1 MFAYLYVCNQHLFH
15 LNFNGN
21 NKKRGNKM
29 HHYFNKTIAILLSA
43 AMSVTTHTGINPELK
58 LQSTE
63 IETDTQAVE
72 SNMYESE
79 TITES
84 ESEESLNIEETESET
99 EEKSQINESASDLQE
114 KEMETKEESPTAE
127 SGIENE
133 SIEETENQL
142 NSSEIESTEEGQ
154 TEEMIPPDTQIA
166 EINLETETALDIE
179 TVLET
184 ETISTEIDVD
194 EEILRLREEFNS
206 KLEADGYIPSGYIDS
221 GIEAELQP
229 EDQQTSFFS
238 VKDTVPEKYLAMEH
252 GQTTSIKNQGGW
264 GSCWAFAAVAAAES
278 AYKKITQNET
288 DMSETHLIN
297 FLYHDNIAGPDGGLE
312 GDAVIPLMTTKV
324 DNGGN
329 NMFTTFAMTRWTGIA
344 DEQTDKSLVYPS
356 EEDTK
361 KTKELNI
368 PQEYAY
374 TDIVHLQNSYWMNK
388 TDMDSV
394 KKAIME
400 YGIVATYYKHD
411 ELCSSNYVDK
421 DIYNGPTAY
430 YNYQDYGTGHAVA
443 IVGWDDNFDK
453 NNFKYTA
460 INQDEV
466 FINAG
471 ISYIPKNNGAWL
483 IKNSWGTDYGDDG
496 YFWMSY
502 EDASLSDTMFVFD
515 FEESDNYDHIYQ
527 YDGSAGVRY
536 ESGEAITTAAVY
548 SSTGNQ
554 MIEAVG
560 VGIASANTNYLVEV
574 YSGLADKNNPQS
586 GKLCSRAEGNAQFQG
601 FYTIRLDEYVSVA
614 EGENFGIVVQLSG
627 GSVKG
632 EKQSAI
638 FMDQSYD
645 NGKSVRFV
653 AHTNPNE
660 TFLKTENGWQDAVDR
675 GTYRIKAYTSDSEF
689 DVPQENRLLTPEMVK
704 EIEDQEYNGTQNEPD
719 IEISYMG
726 EPLIKD
732 IDFNVTYSNNSKAA
746 DKTESDAPKALITG
760 IGKYTGTVEQAF
772 TITKKSLEDEML
784 ESVETTYNG
793 TIQDDLTLKNGEILL
808 VKGNDY
814 QIAFNKQPY
823 NAGNYTATVTGIN
836 NYTGELIVPYTITK
850 TTIVEDAIIVPE
862 QVVYTG
868 TTNKVPIQVTV
879 NGAELPASN
888 YSVSYKNNT
897 NVGTATVTI
906 TGKGNCQ
913 GKVTKT
919 FAILPKSIEAEDFT
933 MTVADKIYSGKEL
946 LPSVSVKWGK
956 KTLKKGKDYTIVY
969 ANNILAA
976 EKAETDAPKVIVTGV
991 GNYQGT
997 REIGFT
1003 IMPKEIAESSISA
1016 QISYCESKENSLQ
1029 TDSDTMPA
1037 QIENSMQTD
1046 SDTMDRLTENNLRTD
1061 SDTMAVQI
1069 ENDLQTDSDTMAVQI
1084 ENSLQT
1090 DNHVKDRQ
1098 TENSGSNIRVLIGK
1112 TELNTN
1118 QYDMVV
1124 YNAGTTHIVEQS
1136 QLVLGTKYDI
1146 QITLKGNYRVKGKTS
1161 ALKKNI
1167 ICKRD
1172 ISNLDILLKESNA
1185 VYTYNAKAQKPQII
1199 VKDENGT
1206 VVPKTQYTIAYA
1218 DNIHAGTAG
1227 IIVTGK
1233 GDYAGTK
1240 QIPFTIQKQRLE
1252 NLTIQPIKDQTY
1264 AQKELRPTVKVLNGK
1279 KALKAGEGKDYTYI
1293 YRNNIDVAY
1302 DNSNIIAN
1310 AYVEI
1315 QLSDNYEIPQGMP
1328 TSDNFK
1334 IAEGTNNRVI
1344 AYFKIVPAKISSIS
1358 LSNAYYNG
1366 QAVLPDKV
1374 TVKAGKLVVPSDSY
1388 EITANQNV
1396 NVSAKAQLTIAAK
1409 PLSNY
1414 TGNKTKKYRIV
1425 KLEMKKM
1432 LLPVIPDQPYIGQ
1445 PVDVSHYPIKLPNG
1459 EEIGKEQ
1466 YTITIKNNH
1475 KLGKASITY
1484 KAASEGL
1491 YKGSVTVK
1499 FNIVK
1504 ATMLQAIDFEAAKKI
1519 SKPYTGEEQ
1528 ILTENELREFA
1539 PIKGAAGEYKLPYTV
1554 TYSKN
1559 TNAGQAIVR
1568 LKGNDYLQGSI
1579 NMHFTITPKSSSIF
1593 KITTGEKQ
1601 LSYNNGT
1608 PVYLELK
1615 EVSDGDKVLQKGR
1628 DYTYTYVNA
1637 DKKGTACLTISGVGN
1652 YTGTRYVYYSIR

>member
-1 MFAYLYVCNQHLFH
+1 MKIKRDRIRSFQRLFAEILIISIILSSNDLQVYALEISE
-15 LNFNGN
+15 GN
-21 NKKRGNKM
+21 RTEYFETEIDTEEFSETDSLQTEIIQTESFETEIANKQDTEWNIG
-29 HHYFNKTIAILLSA
+29 T
-43 AMSVTTHTGINPELK
+43 
-58 LQSTE
+58 TE
-63 IETDTQAVE
+63 IEEMEDETNNSDVTEEIERETSETNDSNVIEEMEKETIDITVIE
-72 SNMYESE
+72 SDIDDSDE
-79 TITES
+79 TITDIKEINS
-84 ESEESLNIEETESET
+84 FENATSET
-99 EEKSQINESASDLQE
+99 VKDT
-114 KEMETKEESPTAE
+114 EMESFDIEMEREKIRKELNHNIVATTGYIADEMVAEVLKQKETAF
-127 SGIENE
+127 
-133 SIEETENQL
+133 
-142 NSSEIESTEEGQ
+142 
-154 TEEMIPPDTQIA
+154 
-166 EINLETETALDIE
+166 LETERSVLPIRYSAIE
-179 TVLET
+179 NNQ
-184 ETISTEIDVD
+184 I
-194 EEILRLREEFNS
+194 
-206 KLEADGYIPSGYIDS
+206 
-221 GIEAELQP
+221 
-229 EDQQTSFFS
+229 
-238 VKDTVPEKYLAMEH
+238 
-252 GQTTSIKNQGGW
+252 TSIKNQGNW
-264 GSCWAFAAVAAAES
+264 GACWAFAPIAVAES
-278 AYKKITQNET
+278 FYKQMAGEESNL
-288 DMSETHLIN
+288 SETHLIN
-297 FLYHDNIAGPDGGLE
+297 FFYNEDLKGPDSGLA
-312 GDAVIPLMTTKV
+312 GDKVIPFRDKV

-329 NMFTTFAMTRWTGIA
+329 SMYTTFALARWTGIA
-344 DEQTDKSLVYPS
+344 DEQTDNSLVYPS
-356 EEDTK
+356 VEVTE

-374 TDIVHLQNSYWMNK
+374 TDLVHLQNAYWINRSN
-388 TDMDSV
+388 TDSI
-394 KKAIME
+394 KEAIMK
-400 YGIVATYYKHD
+400 YGSIVVSYKHD
-411 ELCSSNYVDK
+411 ESCSSNSVDK
-421 DIYNGPTAY
+421 SVYGGSTVY
-430 YNYQDYGTGHAVA
+430 YNDQDYGTSHAIA
-443 IVGWDDNFDK
+443 IVGWDDDFDK

-460 INQDEV
+460 LNQKDI
-466 FINAG
+466 FIEAG

-483 IKNSWGTDYGDDG
+483 VKNSWGTEYGDNG

-502 EDASLSDTMFVFD
+502 EEASLADTMFAYE
-515 FEESDNYDHIYQ
+515 FESADNYDHIYQ
-527 YDGSAGVRY
+527 YDGSVGIRY
-536 ESGEAITTAAVY
+536 ESDNVITAAAVY
-548 SSTGNQ
+548 QSTSNQ

-560 VGIASANTNYLVEV
+560 VGVASAETDYIVEIYTNLKER
-574 YSGLADKNNPQS
+574 DNPQS
-586 GKLCSRAEGNAQFQG
+586 GMLSSKTTGTTTFQG
-601 FYTIRLDEYVSVA
+601 YYTIKLDEYVSIAKGDLFSVVITLSNGVVD
-614 EGENFGIVVQLSG
+614 GENGA
-627 GSVKG
+627 
-632 EKQSAI
+632 AI
-638 FMDQSYD
+638 FMDQSYQ
-645 NGKSVRFV
+645 NGNAVKFV

-868 TTNKVPIQVTV
+868 TANKVPIQVTV

-1016 QISYCESKENSLQ
+1016 QISYCESKENS
-1029 TDSDTMPA
+1029 
-1037 QIENSMQTD
+1037 MQ
-1046 SDTMDRLTENNLRTD
+1046 TD

-1206 VVPKTQYTIAYA
+1206 VVSKTQYTISYA
-1218 DNIHAGTAG
+1218 DNIHAGTAS

-1240 QIPFTIQKQRLE
+1240 RIPFTIQKQRLE

-1293 YRNNIDVAY
+1293 YGNNIDVAY

-1579 NMHFTITPKSSSIF
+1579 NMYFTITPKSSSIF

>member
-1 MFAYLYVCNQHLFH
+1 MKIKGDRIRSFQRLFAIILIISIILSSNDLQVYALEISE
-15 LNFNGN
+15 GN
-21 NKKRGNKM
+21 RTEYFETEIDTEEFSETDSLQTEIIQTESFETEIANKQDTEWNIG
-29 HHYFNKTIAILLSA
+29 T
-43 AMSVTTHTGINPELK
+43 
-58 LQSTE
+58 TE
-63 IETDTQAVE
+63 IEEMEDETNNSDVTEEIERETSETNDSNVIEEMEKETIDITVIE
-72 SNMYESE
+72 SDIDDSDE
-79 TITES
+79 TITDIKEINS
-84 ESEESLNIEETESET
+84 FENATSET
-99 EEKSQINESASDLQE
+99 VKDT
-114 KEMETKEESPTAE
+114 EMESFDIEMEREKIRKELNHNIVATTGYIADEMVAEVLKQKETAF
-127 SGIENE
+127 
-133 SIEETENQL
+133 
-142 NSSEIESTEEGQ
+142 
-154 TEEMIPPDTQIA
+154 
-166 EINLETETALDIE
+166 LETERSVLPIRYSAIE
-179 TVLET
+179 NNQ
-184 ETISTEIDVD
+184 I
-194 EEILRLREEFNS
+194 
-206 KLEADGYIPSGYIDS
+206 
-221 GIEAELQP
+221 
-229 EDQQTSFFS
+229 
-238 VKDTVPEKYLAMEH
+238 
-252 GQTTSIKNQGGW
+252 TSIKNQGNW
-264 GSCWAFAAVAAAES
+264 GACWAFAPIAVAES
-278 AYKKITQNET
+278 FYKQMAGEESNL
-288 DMSETHLIN
+288 SETHLIN
-297 FLYHDNIAGPDGGLE
+297 FFYNEDLKGPDSGLA
-312 GDAVIPLMTTKV
+312 GDKVIPFRDKV

-329 NMFTTFAMTRWTGIA
+329 SMYTTFALARWTGIA
-344 DEQTDKSLVYPS
+344 DEQTDNSLVYPS
-356 EEDTK
+356 VEVTE

-374 TDIVHLQNSYWMNK
+374 TDLVHLQNAYWINRSN
-388 TDMDSV
+388 TDSI
-394 KKAIME
+394 KEAIMK
-400 YGIVATYYKHD
+400 YGSIVVSYKHD
-411 ELCSSNYVDK
+411 ESCSSNSVDK
-421 DIYNGPTAY
+421 SVYSGSTVY
-430 YNYQDYGTGHAVA
+430 YNDQDYGTSHAIA
-443 IVGWDDNFDK
+443 IVGWDDDFDK

-460 INQDEV
+460 LNQKDI
-466 FINAG
+466 FIEAG

-483 IKNSWGTDYGDDG
+483 VKNSWGTEYGDNG

-502 EDASLSDTMFVFD
+502 EEASLADTMFAYE
-515 FEESDNYDHIYQ
+515 FESADNYDHIYQ
-527 YDGSAGVRY
+527 YDGSVGVRY
-536 ESGEAITTAAVY
+536 ESDNVITAAAVY
-548 SSTGNQ
+548 QSTSNQ

-560 VGIASANTNYLVEV
+560 VGVASAETDYIVEIYTNLKER
-574 YSGLADKNNPQS
+574 DNPQS
-586 GKLCSRAEGNAQFQG
+586 GMLSSKTTGTTTFQG
-601 FYTIRLDEYVSVA
+601 YYTIKLDEYVSIAKGDLFSVVITLSNGVVD
-614 EGENFGIVVQLSG
+614 GENGA
-627 GSVKG
+627 
-632 EKQSAI
+632 AI
-638 FMDQSYD
+638 FMDQSYQ
-645 NGKSVRFV
+645 NGNAVKFV

-868 TTNKVPIQVTV
+868 TANKVPIQVTV

-897 NVGTATVTI
+897 NVGTATVMI

-1003 IMPKEIAESSISA
+1003 IMSKEIAESSISA
-1016 QISYCESKENSLQ
+1016 QISYCESKENSMQ

-1206 VVPKTQYTIAYA
+1206 VVSKTQYTI
-1218 DNIHAGTAG
+1218 
-1227 IIVTGK
+1227 
-1233 GDYAGTK
+1233 
-1240 QIPFTIQKQRLE
+1240 
-1252 NLTIQPIKDQTY
+1252 
-1264 AQKELRPTVKVLNGK
+1264 
-1279 KALKAGEGKDYTYI
+1279 
-1293 YRNNIDVAY
+1293 
-1302 DNSNIIAN
+1302 S
-1310 AYVEI
+1310 
-1315 QLSDNYEIPQGMP
+1315 
-1328 TSDNFK
+1328 
-1334 IAEGTNNRVI
+1334 
-1344 AYFKIVPAKISSIS
+1344 
-1358 LSNAYYNG
+1358 
-1366 QAVLPDKV
+1366 
-1374 TVKAGKLVVPSDSY
+1374 
-1388 EITANQNV
+1388 
-1396 NVSAKAQLTIAAK
+1396 
-1409 PLSNY
+1409 
-1414 TGNKTKKYRIV
+1414 
-1425 KLEMKKM
+1425 
-1432 LLPVIPDQPYIGQ
+1432 
-1445 PVDVSHYPIKLPNG
+1445 
-1459 EEIGKEQ
+1459 
-1466 YTITIKNNH
+1466 
-1475 KLGKASITY
+1475 
-1484 KAASEGL
+1484 
-1491 YKGSVTVK
+1491 
-1499 FNIVK
+1499 
-1504 ATMLQAIDFEAAKKI
+1504 
-1519 SKPYTGEEQ
+1519 
-1528 ILTENELREFA
+1528 
-1539 PIKGAAGEYKLPYTV
+1539 
-1554 TYSKN
+1554 
-1559 TNAGQAIVR
+1559 
-1568 LKGNDYLQGSI
+1568 
-1579 NMHFTITPKSSSIF
+1579 
-1593 KITTGEKQ
+1593 
-1601 LSYNNGT
+1601 
-1608 PVYLELK
+1608 
-1615 EVSDGDKVLQKGR
+1615 
-1628 DYTYTYVNA
+1628 
-1637 DKKGTACLTISGVGN
+1637 
-1652 YTGTRYVYYSIR
+1652 

>member
-1 MFAYLYVCNQHLFH
+1 MKIKGDRIRSFQRLFAIILIISIILSSNDLQVYALEISE
-15 LNFNGN
+15 GN
-21 NKKRGNKM
+21 RTEYFETEIDTEEFSETDSLQTEIIQTESFETEIANKQDTEWNIG
-29 HHYFNKTIAILLSA
+29 T
-43 AMSVTTHTGINPELK
+43 
-58 LQSTE
+58 TE
-63 IETDTQAVE
+63 IEEMEDETNNSDVTEEIERETSETNDSNVIEEMEKETIDITVIE
-72 SNMYESE
+72 SDIDDSDE
-79 TITES
+79 TITDIKEINS
-84 ESEESLNIEETESET
+84 FENATSET
-99 EEKSQINESASDLQE
+99 VKDT
-114 KEMETKEESPTAE
+114 EMESFDIEMEREKIRKELNHNIVATTGYIADEMVAEVLKQKETAF
-127 SGIENE
+127 
-133 SIEETENQL
+133 
-142 NSSEIESTEEGQ
+142 
-154 TEEMIPPDTQIA
+154 
-166 EINLETETALDIE
+166 LETERSVLPIRYSAIE
-179 TVLET
+179 NNQ
-184 ETISTEIDVD
+184 I
-194 EEILRLREEFNS
+194 
-206 KLEADGYIPSGYIDS
+206 
-221 GIEAELQP
+221 
-229 EDQQTSFFS
+229 
-238 VKDTVPEKYLAMEH
+238 
-252 GQTTSIKNQGGW
+252 TSIKNQGNW
-264 GSCWAFAAVAAAES
+264 GACWAFAPIAVAES
-278 AYKKITQNET
+278 FYKQMAGEESNL
-288 DMSETHLIN
+288 SETHLIN
-297 FLYHDNIAGPDGGLE
+297 FFYNEDLKGPDSGLA
-312 GDAVIPLMTTKV
+312 GDKVIPFRDKV

-329 NMFTTFAMTRWTGIA
+329 SMYTTFALARWTGIA
-344 DEQTDKSLVYPS
+344 DEQTDNSLVYPS
-356 EEDTK
+356 VEVTE

-374 TDIVHLQNSYWMNK
+374 TDLVHLQNAYWINRSN
-388 TDMDSV
+388 TDSI
-394 KKAIME
+394 KEAIMK
-400 YGIVATYYKHD
+400 YGSIVVSYKHD
-411 ELCSSNYVDK
+411 ESCSSNSVDK
-421 DIYNGPTAY
+421 SVYSGSTVY
-430 YNYQDYGTGHAVA
+430 YNDQDYGTSHAIA
-443 IVGWDDNFDK
+443 IVGWDDDFDK

-460 INQDEV
+460 LNQKDI
-466 FINAG
+466 FIEAG

-483 IKNSWGTDYGDDG
+483 VKNSWGTEYGDNG

-502 EDASLSDTMFVFD
+502 EEASLADTMFAYE
-515 FEESDNYDHIYQ
+515 FENADNYDHIYQ
-527 YDGSAGVRY
+527 YDGSVGIRY
-536 ESGEAITTAAVY
+536 ESDNVITAAAVY
-548 SSTGNQ
+548 QSTSNQ

-560 VGIASANTNYLVEV
+560 VGVASAETDYIVEIYTNLKER
-574 YSGLADKNNPQS
+574 DNPQS
-586 GKLCSRAEGNAQFQG
+586 GMLSSKTTGTTTFQG
-601 FYTIRLDEYVSVA
+601 YYTIKLDEYVSIAKGDLFSVVITLSNGVVD
-614 EGENFGIVVQLSG
+614 GENGA
-627 GSVKG
+627 
-632 EKQSAI
+632 AI
-638 FMDQSYD
+638 FMDQSYQ
-645 NGKSVRFV
+645 NGNAVKFV

-868 TTNKVPIQVTV
+868 TANKVPIQVTV

-976 EKAETDAPKVIVTGV
+976 EKTETDAPKVIVTGV

-1016 QISYCESKENSLQ
+1016 QISYCESKENSMQ
-1029 TDSDTMPA
+1029 TDSDTMAA

-1046 SDTMDRLTENNLRTD
+1046 SDTMDRLTENSLQTGI
-1061 SDTMAVQI
+1061 DTRDVQI
-1069 ENDLQTDSDTMAVQI
+1069 ENR
-1084 ENSLQT
+1084 LQT

-1240 QIPFTIQKQRLE
+1240 RIPFTIQKQRLE

-1293 YRNNIDVAY
+1293 YGNNIDVAY

-1388 EITANQNV
+1388 EVTANQNV

-1539 PIKGAAGEYKLPYTV
+1539 PIKGAVGEYKLPYTV

-1579 NMHFTITPKSSSIF
+1579 NMYFTITPKSSSIF

>member
-1 MFAYLYVCNQHLFH
+1 MKIKGDRIRSFQRLFAIILIISIILSSNDLQVYALEISE
-15 LNFNGN
+15 GN
-21 NKKRGNKM
+21 RTEYFETEIDTEEFSETDSLQTEIIQTESFETEIANKQDTEWNIG
-29 HHYFNKTIAILLSA
+29 T
-43 AMSVTTHTGINPELK
+43 
-58 LQSTE
+58 TE
-63 IETDTQAVE
+63 IEEMEDETNNSDVTEEIERETSETNDSNVIEEMEKETIDITVIE
-72 SNMYESE
+72 SDIDDSDE
-79 TITES
+79 TITDIKEINS
-84 ESEESLNIEETESET
+84 FENATSET
-99 EEKSQINESASDLQE
+99 VKDT
-114 KEMETKEESPTAE
+114 EMESFDIEMEREKIRKELNHNIVATTGYIADEMVAEVLKQKETAF
-127 SGIENE
+127 
-133 SIEETENQL
+133 
-142 NSSEIESTEEGQ
+142 
-154 TEEMIPPDTQIA
+154 
-166 EINLETETALDIE
+166 LETERSVLPIRYSAIE
-179 TVLET
+179 NNQ
-184 ETISTEIDVD
+184 I
-194 EEILRLREEFNS
+194 
-206 KLEADGYIPSGYIDS
+206 
-221 GIEAELQP
+221 
-229 EDQQTSFFS
+229 
-238 VKDTVPEKYLAMEH
+238 
-252 GQTTSIKNQGGW
+252 TSIKNQGNW
-264 GSCWAFAAVAAAES
+264 GACWAFAPIAVAES
-278 AYKKITQNET
+278 FYKQMAGEESNL
-288 DMSETHLIN
+288 SETHLIN
-297 FLYHDNIAGPDGGLE
+297 FFYNEDLKGPDSGLA
-312 GDAVIPLMTTKV
+312 GDKVIPFRDKV

-329 NMFTTFAMTRWTGIA
+329 SMYTTFALARWTGIA
-344 DEQTDKSLVYPS
+344 DEQTDNSLVYPS
-356 EEDTK
+356 VEVTE

-374 TDIVHLQNSYWMNK
+374 TDLVHLQNAYWINRSN
-388 TDMDSV
+388 TDSI
-394 KKAIME
+394 KEAIMK
-400 YGIVATYYKHD
+400 YGSIVVSYKHD
-411 ELCSSNYVDK
+411 ESCSSNSVDK
-421 DIYNGPTAY
+421 SVYSGSTVY
-430 YNYQDYGTGHAVA
+430 YNDQDYGTSHALA
-443 IVGWDDNFDK
+443 IVGWDDDFDK

-460 INQDEV
+460 LNQKDI
-466 FINAG
+466 FIEAG

-483 IKNSWGTDYGDDG
+483 VKNSWGTEYGDNG

-502 EDASLSDTMFVFD
+502 EEASLADTMFAYE
-515 FEESDNYDHIYQ
+515 FENADNYDHIYQ
-527 YDGSAGVRY
+527 YDGSVGIRY
-536 ESGEAITTAAVY
+536 ESDNVITAAAVY
-548 SSTGNQ
+548 QSTSNQ

-560 VGIASANTNYLVEV
+560 VGVASAETDYIVEIYTNLKER
-574 YSGLADKNNPQS
+574 DNPQS
-586 GKLCSRAEGNAQFQG
+586 GMLSSKTTGTTTFQG
-601 FYTIRLDEYVSVA
+601 YYTIKLDEYVSIAKGDLFSVVITLSNGVVD
-614 EGENFGIVVQLSG
+614 GENGA
-627 GSVKG
+627 
-632 EKQSAI
+632 AI
-638 FMDQSYD
+638 FMDQSYQ
-645 NGKSVRFV
+645 NGNAVKFV

-868 TTNKVPIQVTV
+868 TANKVPIQVTV

-897 NVGTATVTI
+897 NVGTATVMI

-1016 QISYCESKENSLQ
+1016 QISYCESKENSMQ

-1199 VKDENGT
+1199 VKDENGI
-1206 VVPKTQYTIAYA
+1206 VVSKTQYTISYA

-1240 QIPFTIQKQRLE
+1240 RIPFTIQKQ
-1252 NLTIQPIKDQTY
+1252 
-1264 AQKELRPTVKVLNGK
+1264 
-1279 KALKAGEGKDYTYI
+1279 
-1293 YRNNIDVAY
+1293 
-1302 DNSNIIAN
+1302 
-1310 AYVEI
+1310 
-1315 QLSDNYEIPQGMP
+1315 
-1328 TSDNFK
+1328 
-1334 IAEGTNNRVI
+1334 
-1344 AYFKIVPAKISSIS
+1344 
-1358 LSNAYYNG
+1358 
-1366 QAVLPDKV
+1366 
-1374 TVKAGKLVVPSDSY
+1374 
-1388 EITANQNV
+1388 
-1396 NVSAKAQLTIAAK
+1396 
-1409 PLSNY
+1409 
-1414 TGNKTKKYRIV
+1414 
-1425 KLEMKKM
+1425 
-1432 LLPVIPDQPYIGQ
+1432 
-1445 PVDVSHYPIKLPNG
+1445 
-1459 EEIGKEQ
+1459 
-1466 YTITIKNNH
+1466 
-1475 KLGKASITY
+1475 
-1484 KAASEGL
+1484 
-1491 YKGSVTVK
+1491 
-1499 FNIVK
+1499 
-1504 ATMLQAIDFEAAKKI
+1504 
-1519 SKPYTGEEQ
+1519 
-1528 ILTENELREFA
+1528 
-1539 PIKGAAGEYKLPYTV
+1539 
-1554 TYSKN
+1554 
-1559 TNAGQAIVR
+1559 
-1568 LKGNDYLQGSI
+1568 
-1579 NMHFTITPKSSSIF
+1579 
-1593 KITTGEKQ
+1593 
-1601 LSYNNGT
+1601 
-1608 PVYLELK
+1608 
-1615 EVSDGDKVLQKGR
+1615 
-1628 DYTYTYVNA
+1628 
-1637 DKKGTACLTISGVGN
+1637 
-1652 YTGTRYVYYSIR
+1652 

>member
-1 MFAYLYVCNQHLFH
+1 MY
-15 LNFNGN
+15 
-21 NKKRGNKM
+21 KKKC
-29 HHYFNKTIAILLSA
+29 KKEICKKVLSA
-43 AMSVTTHTGINPELK
+43 LIVVCVTLVSMPSAFAAENTETETTQTDKSELNNENTETLVMETTVTEEMEEVETK
-58 LQSTE
+58 SLELEFTE
-63 IETDTQAVE
+63 IENASKLTVE
-72 SNMYESE
+72 TETYELEFSE
-79 TITES
+79 TENFSIENSELESSELENSELESSELENFELESS
-84 ESEESLNIEETESET
+84 ESENFEIDNTETEVEVQTSEIEETETNLT
-99 EEKSQINESASDLQE
+99 EL
-114 KEMETKEESPTAE
+114 
-127 SGIENE
+127 
-133 SIEETENQL
+133 L
-142 NSSEIESTEEGQ
+142 
-154 TEEMIPPDTQIA
+154 A
-166 EINLETETALDIE
+166 EIQSE
-179 TVLET
+179 
-184 ETISTEIDVD
+184 VD
-194 EEILRLREEFNS
+194 KQFQE
-206 KLEADGYIPSGYIDS
+206 DGYAVSGYIDS
-221 GIEAELQP
+221 GFEAESLSAQYK
-229 EDQQTSFFS
+229 EQQTYDLYTDNDLLPQSYS
-238 VKDTVPEKYLAMEH
+238 AAAN
-252 GQTTSIKNQGGW
+252 GQVSSIKNQGAW
-264 GSCWAFAAVAAAES
+264 GTCWAFSVVAPAENT
-278 AYKKITQNET
+278 YKKLYGKEGNL
-288 DMSETHLIN
+288 SETHLVN
-297 FLYHDNIAGPDGGLE
+297 FFYHDGVAGPDGGLE
-312 GDAVIPLMTTKV
+312 GDKIIPLSAPKV
-324 DNGGN
+324 MQGGN
-329 NMFTTFAMTRWTGIA
+329 NAFTTFAMARWTGIA
-344 DEQTDKSLVYPS
+344 DEALDSSLVYPL
-356 EEDTK
+356 EDSYH
-361 KTKELNI
+361 TKELEI
-368 PQEYAY
+368 ADEFAY
-374 TDIVHLQNSYWMNK
+374 TDALHMQNAYWINK
-388 TDMDSV
+388 EDLNSV
-394 KKAIME
+394 KRAVME
-400 YGIVATYYKHD
+400 NGAVSIYYKYSKNNDSRYVNTILEKYGKENYDGPAIYYYQPMND
-411 ELCSSNYVDK
+411 EE
-421 DIYNGPTAY
+421 
-430 YNYQDYGTGHAVA
+430 GHGVS

-453 NNFKYTA
+453 NQFAYTF
-460 INQDEV
+460 INQQEILA
-466 FINAG
+466 FESKARL
-471 ISYIPKNNGAWL
+471 PKNNGAWL
-483 IKNSWGTDYGDDG
+483 VKNSWGTEYGDNG

-502 EDASLSDTMFVFD
+502 EDASLSDTIFAFD
-515 FEESDNYDHIYQ
+515 FEKADNYDHIYQ

-536 ESGEAITTAAVY
+536 ERGDSITAAAVY
-548 SSTGNQ
+548 KSTGNQ
-554 MIEAVG
+554 MIEAAG
-560 VGIASANTNYLVEV
+560 IGIASAETDYTVEIYTNLV
-574 YSGLADKNNPQS
+574 DINNPQS
-586 GKLCSRAEGNAQFQG
+586 GTLRSKVSGSTTFQG
-601 FYTIRLDEYVSVA
+601 YYTIKLDELVPVLDDDIFSV
-614 EGENFGIVVQLSG
+614 VVTLSNG
-627 GSVKG
+627 RVD
-632 EKQSAI
+632 EEAASAI
-638 FMDQSYD
+638 FIDQSYD
-645 NGKSVRFV
+645 NGGAVRFV

-868 TTNKVPIQVTV
+868 TANKVPIQVTV

-897 NVGTATVTI
+897 NVGTATVMI

-1016 QISYCESKENSLQ
+1016 QISYCESKENSMQ

-1206 VVPKTQYTIAYA
+1206 VVSKTQYTIAYA
-1218 DNIHAGTAG
+1218 DNIHAGTAS

-1240 QIPFTIQKQRLE
+1240 RIPFTIQKQRLE

-1293 YRNNIDVAY
+1293 YGNNIDVAY

-1579 NMHFTITPKSSSIF
+1579 NMYFTITPKSSSIF

>member
-1 MFAYLYVCNQHLFH
+1 
-15 LNFNGN
+15 
-21 NKKRGNKM
+21 M

-43 AMSVTTHTGINPELK
+43 VMSVTTQTGINPELK

-63 IETDTQAVE
+63 IETDTQTVE
-72 SNMYESE
+72 SDMNESE

-99 EEKSQINESASDLQE
+99 EEKSQINESASDMQE
-114 KEMETKEESPTAE
+114 KETETKEESPTAE

-142 NSSEIESTEEGQ
+142 NSSDIESTEEGQ
-154 TEEMIPPDTQIA
+154 TEEKISPDTQIA
-166 EINLETETALDIE
+166 EINLETETVLDIE

-184 ETISTEIDVD
+184 ETTSTEIDVD

-206 KLEADGYIPSGYIDS
+206 KLGADGYIPSGYIDS

-278 AYKKITQNET
+278 AYKKINQNET

-421 DIYNGPTAY
+421 GTYNGPTAY

-471 ISYIPKNNGAWL
+471 ISYIPQNNGAWL

-554 MIEAVG
+554 MIEAIG

-574 YSGLADKNNPQS
+574 YSGLSDKNNPQS
-586 GKLCSRAEGNAQFQG
+586 GKLCSRAAGNAQFQG
-601 FYTIRLDEYVSVA
+601 FYTIRLDEYVSVS
-614 EGENFGIVVQLSG
+614 EGENFSIVVQLSG
-627 GSVKG
+627 GSVEG

-704 EIEDQEYNGTQNEPD
+704 EIEDQEYNGTRNEPD

-732 IDFNVTYSNNSKAA
+732 IDFNVTYINNSNAA
-746 DKTESDAPKALITG
+746 DKTESDSPRAVITG

-772 TITKKSLEDEML
+772 TITKKSLDEEML

-808 VKGNDY
+808 VKRNDY
-814 QIAFNKQPY
+814 QITFNKQPC

-836 NYTGELIVPYTITK
+836 NYTGEIIVPYTITK
-850 TTIVEDAIIVPE
+850 TIIVEDTIIVPE

-868 TTNKVPIQVTV
+868 TANKVPIQVTV
-879 NGAELPASN
+879 NGTELPASN
-888 YSVSYKNNT
+888 YSLSYKNNT

-906 TGKGNCQ
+906 TGKANCQ

-956 KTLKKGKDYTIVY
+956 KTLKKGKDYTIDY

-976 EKAETDAPKVIVTGV
+976 EKTETDAPKVIVTGV
-991 GNYQGT
+991 GNYQGI

-1016 QISYCESKENSLQ
+1016 QISYCESKEDSLQ
-1029 TDSDTMPA
+1029 TDSDT
-1037 QIENSMQTD
+1037 
-1046 SDTMDRLTENNLRTD
+1046 
-1061 SDTMAVQI
+1061 
-1069 ENDLQTDSDTMAVQI
+1069 
-1084 ENSLQT
+1084 
-1090 DNHVKDRQ
+1090 
-1098 TENSGSNIRVLIGK
+1098 NIRVLIGK
-1112 TELNTN
+1112 TELDAD

-1124 YNAGTTHIVEQS
+1124 YNAGTTQTVAQS
-1136 QLVLGTKYDI
+1136 QLVMGTKYDI
-1146 QITLKGNYRVKGKTS
+1146 QITLKGNYKVKGKAS

-1172 ISNLDILLKESNA
+1172 ISNLDILLKDSNA

-1206 VVPKTQYTIAYA
+1206 VVSKTQYTISYA

-1252 NLTIQPIKDQTY
+1252 NLTIQSIKDQTY

-1293 YRNNIDVAY
+1293 YGNNIDVAY

-1315 QLSDNYEIPQGMP
+1315 QLSDNYEIPEGMP

-1334 IAEGTNNRVI
+1334 IVEGTNNRVI

-1358 LSNAYYNG
+1358 VSNAYYNG

-1388 EITANQNV
+1388 EMTADQNI
-1396 NVSAKAQLTIAAK
+1396 NVSALAQLTITAR
-1409 PLSNY
+1409 PLSNF
-1414 TGNKTKKYRIV
+1414 TGSKTKKYRIV

-1466 YTITIKNNH
+1466 YSITIKNNH

-1528 ILTENELREFA
+1528 ILTENELRELA

-1579 NMHFTITPKSSSIF
+1579 NMCFTITPKSSSIF

-1615 EVSDGDKVLQKGR
+1615 EVSDGDKILQKGR
-1628 DYTYTYVNA
+1628 DYTYAYVNA